1 MDKFFSMCF
10 FVLAFGMLESCIV
23 YSTADRT
30 FDKVAAL
37 LSILTL
43 IGSLVYLWCNATAK
57 FRADLDH
64 DGALSVNEVE
74 AWHHDQDLR
83 MSGCEVY
90 EQDMQV
96 TTTRIHEL

>member
-30 FDKVAAL
+30 FDKVAAV

-43 IGSLVYLWCNATAK
+43 IGSLVYVRHYATAK
-57 FRADLDH
+57 LRADS
-64 DGALSVNEVE
+64 DGDGSLSVNEVE

-83 MSGCEVY
+83 MSGVENC
-90 EQDMQV
+90 EQDMLV
-96 TTTRIHEL
+96 TTMN